1 AAIHGA
7 TGRVT
12 GKTAFERHG
21 LYFVVELEG
30 GIEGFSRRTILH
42 QFDRLEQT
50 APSDVADVTV
60 IAEPLGEPPLQVPAE
75 FLDLVEQLLFADHA
89 LHFQSRRAGHRVS
102 KIGMSV

>member
-1 AAIHGA
+1 
-7 TGRVT
+7 
-12 GKTAFERHG
+12 
-21 LYFVVELEG
+21 
-30 GIEGFSRRTILH
+30 RRTILH

-75 FLDLVEQLLFADHA
+75 FLDLVEHLLFADHA

-102 KIGMSV
+102 KIGMSVLKGAGAWPDGHDDFSAREHRADRLVAAAQSL